1 MARGGRG
8 KTGGYYCNI
17 KVSLT
22 RVGSLIFVNPCG
34 RLLFVTWC
42 WVGFQV
48 GKLLLIILLNQSL
61 LRRIACCQKQEIFWT
76 GHKLENSYGNKS
88 LCRESNNFFSRKI
101 LVAPLCQPYSL
112 QVKDTAREVAVVA
125 WAAAGE
131 NVQPHSTLAGLAGPQ
146 GGCRHRSRQ
155 GSETGLGPAWGEGSL
170 SWDGGRQGW
179 AQVHQW

>member
-22 RVGSLIFVNPCG
+22 KVVSLISVNPCG
-34 RLLFVTWC
+34 SSLFVTWL
-42 WVGFQV
+42 WVGFQA

-76 GHKLENSYGNKS
+76 GHKLETSYGNKS

-101 LVAPLCQPYSL
+101 LVAPLCSL
-112 QVKDTAREVAVVA
+112 QVKDTANEVVVVA
-125 WAAAGE
+125 GAAAGE
-131 NVQPHSTLAGLAGPQ
+131 NAQPHSTPAGLAGPQ
-146 GGCRHRSRQ
+146 GGCRHRSSQ
-155 GSETGLGPAWGEGSL
+155 GSETGLEPAWGEGSL